1 MFLIV
6 HRSAIPPLGRSRR
19 QSSIPAASVKT
30 MGLGGGRRRWLHRHK
45 GTLTQPTPST
55 TACLQTISAVSCV
68 IAILL
73 TIVLPMQTIDAAE
86 LEKSVAPSHS
96 ISKAA
101 TYAAFVTEAFHQFAI
116 PEHWIRT
123 VIEVESG
130 WNTRAVSPR
139 GALGLMQIMPDTWVE
154 LSVRYQ
160 LGIDPFDPR
169 DNILA
174 GTAYLREMLDRFG
187 LEGFLAAYNAGPRRY
202 LEHLTTGKP
211 LPEETQTYVAKLAP
225 LIRDEQR
232 ERGTTAVKRFA
243 SWQEG
248 PLFVERSRAP
258 SFDARFAP
266 PAHILPSSRVS
277 STTNASMLV
286 PREAGL
292 FVQRASEARFR

>member
-1 MFLIV
+1 MFSIV
-6 HRSAIPPLGRSRR
+6 HRFANLPFGWSRCH
-19 QSSIPAASVKT
+19 SSIPAAFQKT
-30 MGLGGGRRRWLHRHK
+30 IGLVGDRPRLLDRHK
-45 GTLTQPTPST
+45 GTLPRPAPSAI
-55 TACLQTISAVSCV
+55 ACLGTTNAVSCV
-68 IAILL
+68 GAILL

-96 ISKAA
+96 TSKAA
-101 TYAAFVTEAFHQFAI
+101 TYAEFVTEAFRQFAI

-187 LEGFLAAYNAGPRRY
+187 SEGFLAAYNAGPRRY

-258 SFDARFAP
+258 SFDARLAP
-266 PAHILPSSRVS
+266 AAHIVPSSRVS

-286 PREAGL
+286 PHAAGL
-292 FVQRASEARFR
+292 FVQRSSEARFR